1 MVICLTVGCKCEFPR
16 EENLK
21 QQWLI
26 KKNVEISRRCKKPE
40 RIILVASA

>member
-1 MVICLTVGCKCEFPR
+1 MIICLAVDIPQGNDYLNVYKFPR

-26 KKNVEISRRCKKPE
+26 K
-40 RIILVASA
+40 

>member
-1 MVICLTVGCKCEFPR
+1 MIICLAVDTLQGNDYLNVYKFPR

-26 KKNVEISRRCKKPE
+26 K
-40 RIILVASA
+40 